1 MESIDRLRRYVSV
14 STGRWAGSAIDS
26 LIDQVEREVE
36 RERTA
41 AYNAGYD
48 AGFVDDDYDA
58 DGTTAQHDDA
68 MAERGW
74 VRLPLDAEG
83 VPIHIGDV
91 MEFTY
96 DPPQDQPLFE
106 VSGFGAGGTLFYAAR
121 GEVAPRKTT
130 NASVVRHHHALT
142 VEDVLREFA
151 LACEDAGNAGHEVER
166 IAAEYAA
173 RLRLA
178 GDE

>member
-36 RERTA
+36 RERVD
-41 AYNAGYD
+41 AYTKGYD
-48 AGFVDDDYDA
+48 EGFASADDWA
-58 DGTTAQHDDA
+58 AQHEDA
-68 MAERGW
+68 MAEHGW
-74 VRLPLDAEG
+74 VRLPVDADG

-130 NASVVRHHHALT
+130 NASVVRHHHAPT
-142 VEDVLREFA
+142 VEDVLRKFA
-151 LACEDAGNAGHEVER
+151 LACEDAGNAGPEVER

-173 RLRLA
+173 KLRLA

>member
-36 RERTA
+36 RERAA
-41 AYNAGYD
+41 AYDAGYD

-58 DGTTAQHDDA
+58 DGTTAQHDAA

-74 VRLPLDAEG
+74 VRLPVDAEG
-83 VPIHIGDV
+83 KPIRIGDV
-91 MEFTY
+91 MEWPDCSTA
-96 DPPQDQPLFE
+96 E
-106 VSGFGAGGTLFYAAR
+106 VVGIGDGTFFYIEDGEDAAEWSCAGD
-121 GEVAPRKTT
+121 KI
-130 NASVVRHHHALT
+130 HHHAPT
-142 VEDVLREFA
+142 VEDVLREFVARTQMLGCVEDEYA
-151 LACEDAGNAGHEVER
+151 LV
-166 IAAEYAA
+166 AEYATK
-173 RLRLA
+173 LRLA